1 MDLKEK
7 FLNKQELTTNEVEKI
22 IWNMGAEGITYIE
35 EIEGEDRR
43 WSRTNQV
50 IFEVGGKYFEL
61 EYEHGLTE
69 CQENEYWAQT
79 PIEVKKVEKTIVVTD
94 WEVIKK

>member
-7 FLNKQELTTNEVEKI
+7 FLTKQELTASEVEEI
-22 IWNMGAEGITYIE
+22 IWNMGAEGITYVE

-43 WSRTNQV
+43 WSRTNLV
-50 IFEVGGKYFEL
+50 IFEVGEKYFEL

-69 CQENEYWAQT
+69 YQENEYWAQI
-79 PIEVKKVEKTIVVTD
+79 PIEVKKVEKTVIITD
-94 WEVIKK
+94 WEEIKE